1 MSPALLQARPPH
13 RYDHIDLESDKLSG
27 NLAEALGTSLRP
39 TILDRQGATLD
50 PTEFAQSLDK
60 GGLALA
66 IDRTRV
72 GTQISDGRHLP
83 RLLRPRHERPR
94 RCRAA
99 ECRQQLP
106 PSDGDC
112 HRASPCEVRGGN
124 GTTSE
129 ARSLGVQGGK
139 NAGCFY
145 LCRRPP
151 LHYSRRHDL
160 ANAAIAASRVGS

>member
-1 MSPALLQARPPH
+1 MSPALLQARPPPH

-83 RLLRPRHERPR
+83 RLLRAR
-94 RCRAA
+94 RDGPSSGSAA
-99 ECRQQLP
+99 EQQYELAALQP
-106 PSDGDC
+106 RDHSI
-112 HRASPCEVRGGN
+112 
-124 GTTSE
+124 TS
-129 ARSLGVQGGK
+129 S
-139 NAGCFY
+139 
-145 LCRRPP
+145 
-151 LHYSRRHDL
+151 
-160 ANAAIAASRVGS
+160 AIASSLSGTVRPSAFAVL